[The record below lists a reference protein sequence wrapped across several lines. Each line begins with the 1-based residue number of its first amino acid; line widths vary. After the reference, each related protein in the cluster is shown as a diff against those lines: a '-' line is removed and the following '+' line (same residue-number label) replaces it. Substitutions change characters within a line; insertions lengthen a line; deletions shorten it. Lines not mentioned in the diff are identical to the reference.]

1 MSDSPPHNR
10 QSGINSLSLKRLE
23 RRMYT
28 AFGSMIAL
36 MITIVLLSAGAY
48 FQYALS
54 KAQEDLSTV
63 LTRIL
68 SDSVSRI
75 SFSGKY
81 QARLLLEDI
90 KREQPEI
97 AYLLIADRNGLI
109 LAHSDPAFDDTRL
122 NAASLQEAF
131 KVVRGSPREIR
142 ALSLNGVPVREVTLP
157 YRSGIDHQPAGVIQV
172 GLADKKL
179 LSAVIRGGWFA
190 LTLGIVMLSVGLTI
204 GFIYINNH
212 FVRPVRLMAAQLEG
226 ILTNAPTLIAIR
238 DKSGA
243 VVNCSAAFRKF
254 FSLAPHASGLNN
266 AEIYPPD
273 DAATVDQYLEQI
285 RQYKTPVQFEISATD
300 TQGDERTFLVTGFP
314 ILSEQGEVQL
324 IGSFGVDLTELR
336 ATEKALRNSLAE
348 AERASASKSEFLS
361 RMSHELRTPL
371 NAIIGFSQVLQ
382 NDPIDTLTEEQNDNV
397 EEILRAGRHLLE
409 LINEI
414 LDLARIESGHLEI
427 SLSQAPVSQLFDECR
442 SLITPMASRRGI
454 TLVTLPC
461 CTTDCCSCLLICDL
475 LRTRQILINL
485 LSNAVKY
492 NRENGF
498 ITLGCSRVSERG
510 CRIIVQDTGNGIE
523 PDFLGRL
530 FEPFARDIPVGS
542 GVEGTGI
549 GLALAKRLVE
559 AMGGRI
565 GVESRLGVGSLFWFE
580 LPSAA
585 AMQPKTLPDAAP
597 EAALEQQPSPTAG
610 HHTVLS
616 IEDDPANRRL
626 IRKLLSNR
634 ASLTMLEAGSAEDGL
649 ELVRNCRVDL
659 ILMDI
664 NLPGMDGF
672 EALAALRCAPET
684 ASIPVIAISANAMQ
698 NEIDD
703 ALAAGFAAYLIKPV
717 DLSQLLLQIDNCITP
732 HEEDA
737 S

>member
-1 MSDSPPHNR
+1 MFMTF
-10 QSGINSLSLKRLE
+10 GIMTGIMVL
-23 RRMYT
+23 T
-28 AFGSMIAL
+28 
-36 MITIVLLSAGAY
+36 VLLAAGAY
-48 FQYALS
+48 FQYALKNS
-54 KAQEDLSTV
+54 QEDLSTV

-68 SDSVSRI
+68 ADSINQI

-81 QARLLLEDI
+81 QARLLLE
-90 KREQPEI
+90 EI
-97 AYLLIADRNGLI
+97 ARKQPDIHYLLVTDKNGEI
-109 LAHSDPAFDDTRL
+109 LAHSNPLFNDSRL
-122 NAASLQEAF
+122 DHASLIEAN
-131 KVVRGSPREIR
+131 KVLRGSPREIR
-142 ALSLNGVPVREVTLP
+142 TLTQNGKSLREITLP
-157 YRSGIDHQPAGVIQV
+157 YYTGFDNHLAGVIQV
-172 GLADKKL
+172 GVSDHKMFA
-179 LSAVIRGGWFA
+179 AVIRGGWLA
-190 LTLGIVMLSVGLTI
+190 LLLGIILLTIGLTLGFL
-204 GFIYINNH
+204 YINRH
-212 FVRPVRLMAAQLEG
+212 FVRPVRLMASQLEG
-226 ILTNAPTLIAIR
+226 ILDNAPTLIAIR
-238 DKSGA
+238 DKTGA
-243 VVNCSAAFRKF
+243 VVNCSTAFRKF
-254 FSLAPHASGLNN
+254 FSIAPHANGLST

-273 DAATVDQYLEQI
+273 DAATVDRYLEKI
-285 RQYKTPVQFEISATD
+285 RQYKTPVQFEISAAD
-300 TQGDERTFLVTGFP
+300 TLGAERTFLITGFP
-314 ILSEQGEVQL
+314 ILSENGEVQL

-336 ATEKALRNSLAE
+336 ATEKALRRSLAE
-348 AERASASKSEFLS
+348 VERASASKSEFLS

-427 SLSQAPVSQLFDECR
+427 ALSQAPVSQLFDECLP
-442 SLITPMASRRGI
+442 LITPMASTRGI

-475 LRTRQILINL
+475 LRTRQVLINL

-498 ITLGCSRVSERG
+498 ITLGCSRVSDRI

-523 PDFLGRL
+523 PDFLSRL

-549 GLALAKRLVE
+549 GLSLAKRLVE

-585 AMQPKTLPDAAP
+585 ATQPIALEDAAT
-597 EAALEQQPSPTAG
+597 ETSLEQQPSPTAG

-616 IEDDPANRRL
+616 IEDDPANQRL

-684 ASIPVIAISANAMQ
+684 AAIPVIAISANAMQ

-717 DLSQLLLQIDNCITP
+717 DLSQLLFQIDNCITP